1 MSQLPKFFFSF
12 IKNFFPISVLYMLF
26 AYFYTNLCYFKITLK
41 SFLDHLTVCN
51 CFPVSF
57 SSMFAGIQQISK
69 IMSLSIFCKRNL
81 SIMINYTS
89 NRKIIL
95 KRLAKKLLP
104 EKVDLTRKQGFAI
117 PLKHWLKKG
126 QCSSLLFCLEVY
138 TLHT

>member
-1 MSQLPKFFFSF
+1 
-12 IKNFFPISVLYMLF
+12 MLF

-89 NRKIIL
+89 NRKIIIST
-95 KRLAKKLLP
+95 
-104 EKVDLTRKQGFAI
+104 DF
-117 PLKHWLKKG
+117 HWITMWKIKNLIRQNAFINPYLRG
-126 QCSSLLFCLEVY
+126 LVSLF
-138 TLHT
+138 